1 MKQVLYILIGILI
14 GSILVGALFFLT
26 RLPDG
31 KPVTLEP
38 APTAAPIT
46 VQVIG
51 AVVRP
56 GVYSFAGGG
65 RVADAV
71 TAAGGL
77 LSTANPDA
85 INLAAKLE
93 DGQQLN
99 IPYQSGS
106 LPGPGFPLTSP
117 FTVVITPSLPQ
128 SGANLININTA
139 SLTELESLPGIGPT
153 AAQKIIDYRQLH
165 GSFLKI
171 EDIMNVPGIG
181 LATFDN
187 IKFLISV
194 N

>member
-1 MKQVLYILIGILI
+1 MRQVVYILVGVLI

-31 KPVTLEP
+31 NPVTLEP

-106 LPGPGFPLTSP
+106 VPGPGSPSIGP
-117 FTVVITPSLPQ
+117 FTVVITPTPQ
-128 SGANLININTA
+128 QSSANLININTA
-139 SLTELESLPGIGPT
+139 SLAELETLPGIGST
-153 AAQKIIDYRQLH
+153 VAQKIIDYRQLH

-171 EDIMNVPGIG
+171 EDLMNIPGIG
-181 LATFDN
+181 LNTFDN